1 MKYSLSIRFHLLSR
15 KFKGKEGMEDCG
27 TQAKRHKDK
36 SGRVY

>member
-15 KFKGKEGMEDCG
+15 KLRERRREDCG
-27 TQAKRHKDK
+27 TQAKRRKDK